1 MGRLACAALLME
13 AGADMNARDARGATP
28 LHLCATGFTL
38 FGSQA
43 GKSEVAR
50 LLLARGADANAQDAE
65 GRGALAIAE
74 EDDHPAFVEVFQDPH
89 QVRTLP
95 AGGGSA
101 YHKLL

>member
-1 MGRLACAALLME
+1 
-13 AGADMNARDARGATP
+13 
-28 LHLCATGFTL
+28 
-38 FGSQA
+38 
-43 GKSEVAR
+43 
-50 LLLARGADANAQDAE
+50 
-65 GRGALAIAE
+65 LAIAE